1 IDEFMHR
8 YMAGKQRAPRYIA
21 ETRRNF
27 DNHFLPVWRRRLIT
41 TITRRDVI
49 ELLDGIVDAATAETT
64 AASATGKRK
73 VGGRIAANRTR
84 AALSKLFNWCTQRGI
99 IEASPVAMVDRPG
112 AEKKRTRVLTDEE
125 LRLIWRG
132 THALP
137 YPFRPYFRLIL
148 ATAQRREETAT
159 ARWCPDIN
167 PDEAGWMIPS
177 EANKPDRTHDV
188 PLSPLALAILA
199 ECPRHQK

>member
-1 IDEFMHR
+1 ADARQEAREALQRLGRGEDPARAKEAAEQKAHEAARDTVEVVIDEFMHR

-27 DNHFLPVWRRRLIT
+27 DNHVLPVWRRRLIT

-84 AALSKLFNWCTQRGI
+84 AALSK
-99 IEASPVAMVDRPG
+99 
-112 AEKKRTRVLTDEE
+112 
-125 LRLIWRG
+125 
-132 THALP
+132 
-137 YPFRPYFRLIL
+137 
-148 ATAQRREETAT
+148 
-159 ARWCPDIN
+159 
-167 PDEAGWMIPS
+167 
-177 EANKPDRTHDV
+177 
-188 PLSPLALAILA
+188 
-199 ECPRHQK
+199 